1 MLENAESNNLEKA
14 YNLPLASHLNLFDRN
29 FDHIVV
35 NPSQAHLHLCHTDHV
50 AGGEDDGDDGDKPL
64 IKQTIIFLLL
74 LLLLLLLTIITS
86 KTMVWARR
94 LLIQLC

>member
-35 NPSQAHLHLCHTDHV
+35 NPSQAHLHLCV
-50 AGGEDDGDDGDKPL
+50 IL
-64 IKQTIIFLLL
+64 MMLLVVRMMVMMV
-74 LLLLLLLTIITS
+74 TS
-86 KTMVWARR
+86 
-94 LLIQLC
+94 LC

>member
-35 NPSQAHLHLCHTDHV
+35 NPSQAHLHLCHTDDV
-50 AGGEDDGDDGDKPL
+50 AGGEAEDDGDDGDKPL
-64 IKQTIIFLLL
+64 LKQTIIILPPPPPPHHHH
-74 LLLLLLLTIITS
+74 
-86 KTMVWARR
+86 
-94 LLIQLC
+94 

>member
-35 NPSQAHLHLCHTDHV
+35 NPSQAHLHLCHTDDV
-50 AGGEDDGDDGDKPL
+50 AGGEAEDDGDDGDKPL
-64 IKQTIIFLLL
+64 LKQTIIFF
-74 LLLLLLLTIITS
+74 LLLLTIITS

>member
-50 AGGEDDGDDGDKPL
+50 AGGEDDGDDGDNRIPPPPHHHHQQDDGMGEEIAYSAL
-64 IKQTIIFLLL
+64 LKQIM
-74 LLLLLLLTIITS
+74 S
-86 KTMVWARR
+86 
-94 LLIQLC
+94 QP

>member
-14 YNLPLASHLNLFDRN
+14 YNLPLSSHLNLFDRN

-35 NPSQAHLHLCHTDHV
+35 NPSQAHLHLCHTDDV
-50 AGGEDDGDDGDKPL
+50 AGGEDDGDKPL
-64 IKQTIIFLLL
+64 IKQTIIF
-74 LLLLLLLTIITS
+74 LLLLTIITS